1 MLSAPSSLLSARTPY
16 QVVSRVLLHLQPCHS
31 SYSCFSS
38 HAPKLVPTKISRTRH
53 GASKFR
59 DRPVPL
65 VAPSA
70 CHQPNRLVKPTP
82 TATLLV
88 PSASLRRGLPRALG
102 LFKESSGPW
111 LHTRE
116 HHRRPRPLSLP
127 RHRCR
132 ISRSLALCSPRG
144 SPTGAIPKLNLA
156 ACPVAASALASRRQ
170 SAIRRCQAFP
180 THMIPSSG

>member
-1 MLSAPSSLLSARTPY
+1 MPLSAPSSLLSARTPY

-82 TATLLV
+82 TS
-88 PSASLRRGLPRALG
+88 SACGCPPCFALRRGLPRALG
-102 LFKESSGPW
+102 PREYTRCSGLCDEPAM
-111 LHTRE
+111 LRADTCHRQMGRLSFGSRA
-116 HHRRPRPLSLP
+116 HHRAPRVEWRP
-127 RHRCR
+127 
-132 ISRSLALCSPRG
+132 ALLRR
-144 SPTGAIPKLNLA
+144 LN
-156 ACPVAASALASRRQ
+156 VR
-170 SAIRRCQAFP
+170 
-180 THMIPSSG
+180 